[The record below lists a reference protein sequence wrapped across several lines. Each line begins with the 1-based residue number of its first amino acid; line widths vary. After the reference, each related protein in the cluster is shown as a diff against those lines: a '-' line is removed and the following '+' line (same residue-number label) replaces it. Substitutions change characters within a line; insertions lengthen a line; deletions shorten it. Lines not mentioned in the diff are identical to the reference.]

1 LERRRADEA
10 GKYAECYSENRR
22 KKIEREENFVPVLF
36 NKDTNVKLPTTR
48 TKEFQIQSF
57 KSRIT
62 YGKKDHKDRPK
73 MEGWRIFH
81 VIRKEFKVEIIKNGT
96 LAEFLAPFNF
106 INLDLT
112 VSLEHM
118 KAIPFE
124 KDNYPKGFK
133 TTRKIGFN
141 ILRIEEPFTQSNLRM
156 EEKVTKL
163 LPMIA
168 YSSEESF
175 GKYDVVETALEAYS
189 HDERELVDLLN
200 EKVDKQLLFRDYE
213 PTQLDFKAFKYA
225 IFKIP
230 LFRYPVVDMMTI
242 FVPLWLLSF
251 ISIYV
256 FYQTTEIMNRIVN
269 VAALMIAY
277 AAIQPIVRENL
288 PDATTLTLVDVL
300 IYMELLINIL
310 FLVRTIDVR
319 ALYDTPDI
327 TDAEQ
332 VRLSNNSYNRWND
345 GLFIASVAISIT
357 NFLIVVVL
365 ILYYLVKKQNY
376 KAESHIPRRV
386 FMISDE
392 ENWTLKLLMER
403 SFARYRQTLE
413 FED

>member
-1 LERRRADEA
+1 
-10 GKYAECYSENRR
+10 
-22 KKIEREENFVPVLF
+22 
-36 NKDTNVKLPTTR
+36 
-48 TKEFQIQSF
+48 
-57 KSRIT
+57 
-62 YGKKDHKDRPK
+62 
-73 MEGWRIFH
+73 
-81 VIRKEFKVEIIKNGT
+81 
-96 LAEFLAPFNF
+96 
-106 INLDLT
+106 
-112 VSLEHM
+112 
-118 KAIPFE
+118 
-124 KDNYPKGFK
+124 
-133 TTRKIGFN
+133 
-141 ILRIEEPFTQSNLRM
+141 
-156 EEKVTKL
+156 
-163 LPMIA
+163 
-168 YSSEESF
+168 
-175 GKYDVVETALEAYS
+175 
-189 HDERELVDLLN
+189 
-200 EKVDKQLLFRDYE
+200 
-213 PTQLDFKAFKYA
+213 
-225 IFKIP
+225 
-230 LFRYPVVDMMTI
+230 
-242 FVPLWLLSF
+242 
-251 ISIYV
+251 
-256 FYQTTEIMNRIVN
+256 MNRIVN